1 MAGPWEEYAAPA
13 AEAGPWNDYAEPA
26 AAPKAKPE
34 IKSPRLI
41 EKLMGAA
48 DFTFG
53 KRGEVAET
61 MKTRAQAIP
70 TGINTGAAYLAGM
83 PMDALVGASNLASA
97 GMGYMQSKITGKAPS
112 QFFDPVD
119 PSKVPLTGA
128 FNKDVLNSTPMG
140 NVTDLP
146 ANADPLSRIIHS
158 TAAGIP
164 GGLVGGGPLNPN
176 VMSGAAGG
184 AAGGLAGVLGADPA
198 TQATMSLL
206 GGVAGGRLATQPQ
219 QTLPPR
225 LPQNPYAATPPPAPD
240 PRSLLNRA
248 YEGQSMGAAAAAPD
262 MDALSPELRQVVL
275 SAINKKGVGSINK
288 DALSRQARADSLP
301 VKVPLTEGQA
311 TQDVALISREMN
323 LRGKHKELA
332 ERFDAQNKALAAN
345 VQTIRDQVGPDVFTT
360 NHVEHGDTIIE
371 AYRAI
376 DDVRNADIGTKYKAL
391 RDAAGGSFPIDTK
404 ALLANVRT
412 ALKRDLASSKAPS
425 DVMDA
430 LQEHAA
436 TGKMDVE
443 QFEALRSTL
452 ARVQRSASD
461 GQERHAAGVIRR
473 QIEELPLPAQSA
485 QLKSLA
491 DAARNAARERFQAI
505 EADPAYK
512 AAVEDSVPPDRF
524 IQKYVIAG
532 TRDNVARMRETM
544 QGNDRA
550 QQTMTVAAADYL
562 RDSAGLNGRYEGNF
576 SQAGFNKALKALEA
590 KMPNLFDPR
599 TRETLANLDETAR
612 DTQFQ
617 PRGSF
622 ANNSNALVG
631 ALAEGGANVAEGA
644 ANYAASGLPVGTVG
658 RRLLEGRATK
668 KDVKNA
674 LSPGAGL
681 VRRTNN

>member
-13 AEAGPWNDYAEPA
+13 AEAGPWDEYS
-26 AAPKAKPE
+26 APEATKAKTA
-34 IKSPRLI
+34 IKSPWI
-41 EKLMGAA
+41 VDALMGAA

-70 TGINTGAAYLAGM
+70 TGINTGTAYLAGM
-83 PMDALVGASNLASA
+83 PMDALVNAGNLASA

-112 QFFDPVD
+112 PIFNPVD
-119 PSKVPLTGA
+119 PANVPLTGA
-128 FNKDVLNSTPMG
+128 FNRDMLNKTPLG

-164 GGLVGGGPLNPN
+164 GGVVGGGPLNPN
-176 VMSGAAGG
+176 LMSGAAGG

-225 LPQNPYAATPPPAPD
+225 LPQQNPYAASPPPAPD
-240 PRSLLNRA
+240 PRSLLNKA

-262 MDALSPELRQVVL
+262 MDALSPELRQVVT
-275 SAINKKGVGSINK
+275 SVISKRGVGSINK
-288 DALSRQARADSLP
+288 EALSRQARADSLP
-301 VKVPLTEGQA
+301 VRVPLTEGQA

-323 LRGKHKELA
+323 LRGKHRELA
-332 ERFDAQNKALAAN
+332 DRFDQQNKALAQN
-345 VQTIRDQVGPDVFTT
+345 VQTIRDQVGPDVFST

-371 AYRAI
+371 AYRSI
-376 DDVRNADIGTKYKAL
+376 DDVRNSDIGAKYKAL

-524 IQKYVIAG
+524 VQKYVIGG

-599 TRETLANLDETAR
+599 TRETLANLAETAR

-622 ANNSNALVG
+622 ANNSNTLVG
-631 ALAEGGANVAEGA
+631 ALAEGGANVLEGA
-644 ANYAASGLPVGTVG
+644 GNYVVPGGGAVG
-658 RRLLEGRATK
+658 RKLLESRATK
-668 KDVKNA
+668 RDVKKA